1 MGVIQNSINQA
12 LSAAAGGAL
21 AVAHT
26 ATQANQEKNQKI
38 LAKEAERS
46 NINSELNKLDEK
58 EKTLNSNIEDE
69 MTKDPIV
76 ENVLDPKTGEN
87 SAEVVTD
94 KEKYLNNKLNDS
106 KSRYDQVKGMMN
118 DELTNG
124 GMNAQYSDEYKSM
137 SKDAIMYKRAIESY
151 QNKLDMMRTINAA
164 RADLN
169 NRYSKL
175 NGGK

>member
-1 MGVIQNSINQA
+1 MGVIQNNINAAMGA
-12 LSAAAGGAL
+12 LSGAL
-21 AVAHT
+21 VAGTHI
-26 ATQANQEKNQKI
+26 ANQNKEIANQKI

-46 NINSELNKLDEK
+46 NINSELSKLDEK
-58 EKTLNSNIEDE
+58 EKALNSDIEDE

-76 ENVLDPKTGEN
+76 EHVLDLETGEN
-87 SAEVVTD
+87 SAEVITD
-94 KEKYLNNKLNDS
+94 KEKYLNNKLDDS
-106 KSRYDQVKGMMN
+106 KSRYDHVKGMMN

-151 QNKLDMMRTINAA
+151 QNKLDMIRTINAA